1 MEEVRIDDILCAIII
16 DASYDQPGITFFT
29 DPKLSQ
35 QLGSMSYRAG
45 KIIRAHT
52 HNATER
58 VVHMTQEALFIR
70 RGRLR
75 VDFYDVRHICRSSRV
90 LSAGDVILLIA
101 GGHGFQVL
109 EDLNMIEVKQGPY
122 AGDQDKIVF
131 EPLLRASE
139 C

>member
-1 MEEVRIDDILCAIII
+1 MEEVRIDGILCAIII
-16 DASYDQPGITFFT
+16 DASYDEPGITFFT
-29 DPKLSQ
+29 DPNLSQ

-58 VVHMTQEALFIR
+58 LVHKTQEALFIR

-75 VDFYDVRHICRSSRV
+75 VDFYDVGRVWRLSRV

-101 GGHGFQVL
+101 GGHGFEVL

-122 AGDQDKIVF
+122 AGDQDKTIF
-131 EPLLRASE
+131 EPLLRASG